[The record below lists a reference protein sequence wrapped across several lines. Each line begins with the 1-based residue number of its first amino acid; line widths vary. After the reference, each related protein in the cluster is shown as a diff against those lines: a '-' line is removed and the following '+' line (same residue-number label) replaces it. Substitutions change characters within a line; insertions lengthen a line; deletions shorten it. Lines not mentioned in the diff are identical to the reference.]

1 LLNKTMYPAMPFS
14 PQALLTQAIGA
25 ADTII
30 PVDNIDAFPA
40 APNLA
45 VIGTDEN
52 AETICYAAKTD
63 SALSGCVRG
72 VEGTAKEWQAGEVI
86 ARNFTAADFDAVR
99 QNIEG
104 LNQGKAN
111 KVTDA
116 TAGNLA
122 GLDADGNLTDSGK
135 KPDDFAPKTHSH
147 TNYALKAPSPTAGNL
162 SALDANGNPV
172 DSGRSPDDYILA
184 EAGKGLSTNDYT
196 TAEKE
201 KLAGIAENANNYV
214 HPATHSAQMID
225 ETDAR
230 KFVTPA
236 EKAAWNGKS
245 ETATYTTTL
254 TAAGWQGEAAPFTQV
269 VSVAGVI
276 GDNSQVVEV
285 GLNEEN
291 TTVEQRTVARA
302 AMLAPTARAENSVT
316 ITADGEKPTID
327 LPVVIVILG

>member
-1 LLNKTMYPAMPFS
+1 MLNKTMYPAMPFS
-14 PQALLTQAIGA
+14 PQALSTQAIGA

-104 LNQGKAN
+104 LDQGKAD
-111 KVTDA
+111 KVANA

-122 GLDADGNLTDSGK
+122 GLDADGNPTNSGK
-135 KPDDFAPKTHSH
+135 KPDDFADKTHSH

-162 SALDANGNPV
+162 AALDVNGNPV
-172 DSGRSPDDYILA
+172 DSGKAPDDFA
-184 EAGKGLSTNDYT
+184 SSSDMAQKSDKSTLY
-196 TAEKE
+196 ER
-201 KLAGIAENANNYV
+201 V
-214 HPATHSAQMID
+214 
-225 ETDAR
+225 
-230 KFVTPA
+230 
-236 EKAAWNGKS
+236 
-245 ETATYTTTL
+245 L
-254 TAAGWQGEAAPFTQV
+254 TAAGWSADTPPTQTVSIPKGTAASVNELLPGYPITDEQLAAYQVANLQDGGQTAGSATYQCRGEV
-269 VSVAGVI
+269 
-276 GDNSQVVEV
+276 
-285 GLNEEN
+285 
-291 TTVEQRTVARA
+291 
-302 AMLAPTARAENSVT
+302 
-316 ITADGEKPTID
+316 PTID
-327 LPVVIVILG
+327 IPARIIVRGDM